1 MMMVMLDLTMRG
13 QYGNRNELQYL
24 SNVYSNISLNILVY
38 LYDTLQK
45 TLFLMYF
52 LNNNNLV
59 FQL

>member
-1 MMMVMLDLTMRG
+1 MGT
-13 QYGNRNELQYL
+13 ETKLQYL